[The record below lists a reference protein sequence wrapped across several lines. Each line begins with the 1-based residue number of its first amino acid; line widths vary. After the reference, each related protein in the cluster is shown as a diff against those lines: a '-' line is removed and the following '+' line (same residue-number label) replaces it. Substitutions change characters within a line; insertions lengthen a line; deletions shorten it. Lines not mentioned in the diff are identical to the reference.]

1 MLFKLL
7 TALEKKFADEKK
19 QRTDF
24 QLKLEAERKNKK
36 VKLSNYQRQNC
47 LMNPLITS
55 NYYLMFI
62 GVCIFN

>member
-1 MLFKLL
+1 MNKLIFLFLKVL

-36 VKLSNYQRQNC
+36 ASCVYTQLRKHLYKRSLLSLAQ
-47 LMNPLITS
+47 
-55 NYYLMFI
+55 F
-62 GVCIFN
+62 